1 MASIR
6 VKICGV
12 TTEDDVRLAADC
24 GADAIGLNFYA
35 QSPRYVTPAQA
46 MPLLRAV
53 PPFVDAVGVFVG
65 LKTRQVCALAYQL
78 GLRGVQCFADFDD
91 VEDPFPFQRIAAF
104 RVKDR
109 TSLDEIERYLGLCRA
124 AGAMPGGILV
134 DAHVAGQLGG
144 TGMTAPWELLHDF
157 RLGVPL
163 ILAGGLT
170 PDNVAEAIAVVRPYG
185 VDVASGV
192 ESAQGRK
199 DPDKVRR
206 FIENAHR
213 ASAIM

>member
-1 MASIR
+1 MPAVR

-12 TTEDDVRLAADC
+12 TSAADLRLAAEC
-24 GADAIGLNFYA
+24 GADAVGLNFYPR
-35 QSPRYVTPAQA
+35 SPRYVAPAQA
-46 MPLLRAV
+46 ASLLRAL

-78 GLRGVQCFADFDD
+78 GLRAVQCFGDFDD
-91 VEDPFPFQRIAAF
+91 VEDTFPFQRIVAF

-109 TSLDEIERYLGLCRA
+109 SSLDEVELYLAKCRA
-124 AGAMPGGILV
+124 AGAMPGAVLV
-134 DAHVAGQLGG
+134 DAHVEGQLGG
-144 TGMTAPWELLHDF
+144 TGKVAPWELLKEF
-157 RLGVPL
+157 RPGVPL

-170 PDNVAEAIAVVRPYG
+170 AENVAEAIRVVRPYG

-192 ESAQGRK
+192 ESSPGRK

-206 FIENAHR
+206 FVENAR
-213 ASAIM
+213 GAFV